1 MIYGI
6 YRDAITRLKDIRI
19 KLKRRRMKR
28 IFTLIAAVM
37 TALASMA
44 TDYTDKLQVLVNGS
58 GATQEATISLIE
70 EEDGTTTLKLNNF
83 ILDDGKGSVM
93 PVGNI
98 VLRNVADAIAPTAGE
113 KAYAFTGDI
122 TIEAGT
128 KEGVDTWLGPI
139 LGLVPVEL
147 RASLKDGKLYAVI
160 DINMESLGQVI
171 NVVFGSRN
179 YQIPNSGFEE
189 FHKATYDKY
198 TSDEPNS
205 WHSFQSCSSEKVFI
219 IGDLKAIVGKNI
231 HTYISDDVRPG
242 TSGSKSVKLV
252 PVKALGSIYA
262 NGTMTTGRMHAG
274 SSDASNTKNHAELDL
289 SNTAKDDNGDPFYVL
304 MDGQPDSVKVW
315 AKTKVESG
323 DATISAVI
331 TDGTYYQDPEDKT
344 YKNVFSKA
352 KSAINTGE
360 QWQEIVVPFENQ
372 GNNVEPKAILVTIST
387 NGTPGKGDEK
397 DYIIVDDLSLV
408 YNPEAQS
415 IKFNG
420 KEIDGFSPT
429 TYEYTIDDTA
439 DPSKISVEAKGV
451 ASVTLG
457 DDNKTVTVITSGEDL
472 SSTATYTIH
481 FTKSATTLIENI
493 DKGVAEKKVTGRYN
507 AAGQTVGSKQ
517 RGIIITRYSDGS
529 VVKSVK

>member
-1 MIYGI
+1 MIHGI

-70 EEDGTTTLKLNNF
+70 EGDGTTTLMLNNF
-83 ILDDGKGSVM
+83 CLDDGAGTVM

-98 VLRNVADAIAPTAGE
+98 VLKNVADAIAPTAGE
-113 KAYAFTGDI
+113 KAYAFNGKI
-122 TIEAGT
+122 NIEPGT
-128 KEGVDTWLGPI
+128 MEGVEMWLGPR
-139 LGLVPVEL
+139 LGEVPVEL
-147 RASLKDGKLYAVI
+147 RASLKGSNLYAVI
-160 DINMESLGQVI
+160 DINMESLDQII

-179 YQIPNSGFEE
+179 YQIPNSGFED
-189 FHKATYDKY
+189 FHTAGKA
-198 TSDEPNS
+198 DEPNH
-205 WHSFQSCSSEKVFI
+205 WHSFQSATGSLASMVT
-219 IGDLKAIVGKNI
+219 GNI
-231 HTYISDDVRPG
+231 HLTKSTDVRPG
-242 TSGSKSVKLV
+242 TSGETSVKLV
-252 PVKALGSIYA
+252 PVSVIVAMA
-262 NGTMTTGRMHAG
+262 NGTMTTGRMVAG
-274 SSDASNTKNHAELDL
+274 SMSAKDPKNHAETNISD
-289 SNTAKDDNGDPFYVL
+289 TDKDANGDPFYTL
-304 MDGQPDSVKVW
+304 MDGRPDAVKVW
-315 AKTKVESG
+315 AKTKVKSG

-344 YKNVFSKA
+344 YNNVFSKA
-352 KSAINTGE
+352 QSAINTSE
-360 QWQEIVVPFENQ
+360 QWQEIVVPFKEQ

-387 NGTPGKGDEK
+387 NGTPGKGDKK

-507 AAGQTVGSKQ
+507 AAGQIVGSKQ

>member
-19 KLKRRRMKR
+19 KLKRRKMKR

-44 TDYTDKLQVLVNGS
+44 TDYTDKLQVLVNGKW
-58 GATQEATISLIE
+58 ATQEATINLIE
-70 EEDGTTTLKLNNF
+70 EEDGTTTLMLNNF
-83 ILDDGKGSVM
+83 CYDDGTGPK
-93 PVGNI
+93 PIGNI
-98 VLRNVADAIAPTAGE
+98 VLKNVADAIAPTAGE
-113 KAYAFTGDI
+113 KAYAFNGKI
-122 TIEAGT
+122 NIEPGT
-128 KEGVDTWLGPI
+128 MEDVDTWVGPLLGEV
-139 LGLVPVEL
+139 LVEL
-147 RASLKDGKLYAVI
+147 RASLKGSNLYAVI
-160 DINMESLGQVI
+160 DINTLGQTL

-179 YQIPNSGFEE
+179 YQIPNSGFED
-189 FHKATYDKY
+189 FHTAGKA
-198 TSDEPNS
+198 DEPNH
-205 WHSFQSCSSEKVFI
+205 WHSFQSATGSLASMVT
-219 IGDLKAIVGKNI
+219 GNI
-231 HTYISDDVRPG
+231 HLTKSTEVRPG
-242 TSGSKSVKLV
+242 TSGETSVKLV
-252 PVKALGSIYA
+252 PVSVVVAMA
-262 NGTMTTGRMHAG
+262 NGTMTTGRMVAG
-274 SSDASNTKNHAELDL
+274 SISAKDTENHAETDI
-289 SNTAKDDNGDPFYVL
+289 SNTDKDANGDPFYTL
-304 MDGQPDSVKVW
+304 MDGRPDAVKVW
-315 AKTKVESG
+315 AKTKVKSG

-344 YKNVFSKA
+344 YNNVFSKA
-352 KSAINTGE
+352 QSAINTSE
-360 QWQEIVVPFENQ
+360 QWQEIVVPFKEQ

-387 NGTPGKGDEK
+387 NGTPGKGDKK

>member
-1 MIYGI
+1 MIHGI

-19 KLKRRRMKR
+19 KLKRRKMKR

-44 TDYTDKLQVLVNGS
+44 TDYTDKLQVLVNGKW
-58 GATQEATISLIE
+58 ATQEATINLIE
-70 EEDGTTTLKLNNF
+70 EEDGTTTLMLNNF
-83 ILDDGKGSVM
+83 CFDDGTGPK
-93 PVGNI
+93 PIGNI
-98 VLRNVADAIAPTAGE
+98 VLKNVADAIAPTAGE
-113 KAYAFTGDI
+113 KAYAFNGKI
-122 TIEAGT
+122 NIEPGT
-128 KEGVDTWLGPI
+128 MEDVDTWVGPLLGEV
-139 LGLVPVEL
+139 LVEL
-147 RASLKDGKLYAVI
+147 RASLKGSNLYAVI
-160 DINMESLGQVI
+160 DINTLGQTL

-179 YQIPNSGFEE
+179 YQIPNSGFED
-189 FHKATYDKY
+189 FHTAGKA
-198 TSDEPNS
+198 DEPNH
-205 WHSFQSCSSEKVFI
+205 WHSFQSATGSLASMVT
-219 IGDLKAIVGKNI
+219 GNI
-231 HTYISDDVRPG
+231 HLTKSTDVRPG
-242 TSGSKSVKLV
+242 TSGETSVKLV
-252 PVKALGSIYA
+252 PVSVVVAMA
-262 NGTMTTGRMHAG
+262 NGTMTTGRMVAG
-274 SSDASNTKNHAELDL
+274 SISAKDTENHAETDI
-289 SNTAKDDNGDPFYVL
+289 SNTDKDANGDPFYTL
-304 MDGQPDSVKVW
+304 MDGRPDAVKVW
-315 AKTKVESG
+315 AKTKVKSG

-344 YKNVFSKA
+344 YNNVFSKA
-352 KSAINTGE
+352 QSAINTSE
-360 QWQEIVVPFENQ
+360 QWQEIVVPFKEQ

-387 NGTPGKGDEK
+387 NGTPGKGDKK

-493 DKGVAEKKVTGRYN
+493 DKGVAEKKVAGRYN

>member
-1 MIYGI
+1 MIHGI

-19 KLKRRRMKR
+19 KLKRRKMKR
-28 IFTLIAAVM
+28 IFTLIAGVM

-44 TDYTDKLQVLVNGS
+44 TDYTDKLQVLVNGKW
-58 GATQEATISLIE
+58 ATQEATISLIE
-70 EEDGTTTLKLNNF
+70 EEDGTTTLMLNNF
-83 ILDDGKGSVM
+83 CFDDGTGPK

-98 VLRNVADAIAPTAGE
+98 VLKNVADAIAPTAGE
-113 KAYAFTGDI
+113 KAYAFNGKI
-122 TIEAGT
+122 YIEPGT
-128 KEGVDTWLGPI
+128 MEDVDTWVGPLLGE
-139 LGLVPVEL
+139 VQVEL
-147 RASLKDGKLYAVI
+147 RASLKGSNLYAVI
-160 DINMESLGQVI
+160 DINTLGQTL

-179 YQIPNSGFEE
+179 YQIPNSGFED
-189 FHKATYDKY
+189 FHTAGKA
-198 TSDEPNS
+198 DEPNH
-205 WHSFQSCSSEKVFI
+205 WHSFQSATGSLASMVT
-219 IGDLKAIVGKNI
+219 GNI
-231 HTYISDDVRPG
+231 HLTKSTDVRPG
-242 TSGSKSVKLV
+242 TSGETSVKLV
-252 PVKALGSIYA
+252 PVSVIVAMA
-262 NGTMTTGRMHAG
+262 NGTMTTGRMVAG
-274 SSDASNTKNHAELDL
+274 SISAKDTENHAETDI
-289 SNTAKDDNGDPFYVL
+289 SNTDKDANGDPFYTL
-304 MDGQPDSVKVW
+304 MDGRPDAVKVW
-315 AKTKVESG
+315 AKTKVKSG

-344 YKNVFSKA
+344 YNNVFSKA
-352 KSAINTGE
+352 QSAINTSE
-360 QWQEIVVPFENQ
+360 QWQEIVVPFKEQ

-387 NGTPGKGDEK
+387 NGTPGKGDKK

-420 KEIDGFSPT
+420 KKIDGFSPT

>member
-70 EEDGTTTLKLNNF
+70 EGDGTTTLMLNNF
-83 ILDDGKGSVM
+83 CLYAGNGAVM

-98 VLRNVADAIAPTAGE
+98 VLKNVSDAIAPTAGE
-113 KAYAFTGDI
+113 KAYAFNGKI
-122 TIEAGT
+122 KIEPGT
-128 KEGVDTWLGPI
+128 MEGVDDWVGPTMLGE
-139 LGLVPVEL
+139 VPVEL
-147 RASLKDGKLYAVI
+147 RASLKGSNLYAVI
-160 DINMESLGQVI
+160 DINMMESLGQTI

-179 YQIPNSGFEE
+179 YQIPNSGFED
-189 FHKATYDKY
+189 FHTAGKA
-198 TSDEPNS
+198 DEPNH
-205 WHSFQSCSSEKVFI
+205 WHSFQSATGSLASMVT
-219 IGDLKAIVGKNI
+219 GNI
-231 HTYISDDVRPG
+231 HLTKSTDMRPG
-242 TSGSKSVKLV
+242 TSGTTSVKLV
-252 PVKALGSIYA
+252 PVNVFVAMA
-262 NGTMTTGRMHAG
+262 NGTMTTGRMVAG
-274 SSDASNTKNHAELDL
+274 SISAKDPKNHAETNI
-289 SNTAKDDNGDPFYVL
+289 SNTDKDANGDPFYTL
-304 MDGQPDSVKVW
+304 MDGRPDAVKVW
-315 AKTKVESG
+315 AKTKVKSG

-344 YKNVFSKA
+344 YNNVFSKA
-352 KSAINTGE
+352 QSAINTGE
-360 QWQEIVVPFENQ
+360 QWQEIVVPFKEQ

-387 NGTPGKGDEK
+387 NGTPGKGDK
-397 DYIIVDDLSLV
+397 NDYIIVDDLSLV

-481 FTKSATTLIENI
+481 FTKSATTLRENI
-493 DKGVAEKKVTGRYN
+493 DKGVAEKKVAGRYN

>member
-1 MIYGI
+1 MIHGI

-28 IFTLIAAVM
+28 IFTLIAAAM

-44 TDYTDKLQVLVNGS
+44 TDYTDKLQVLVNGKW
-58 GATQEATISLIE
+58 ATQEATINLIE
-70 EEDGTTTLKLNNF
+70 EGDGTTTLMLNNF
-83 ILDDGKGSVM
+83 CFDDGTGPK
-93 PVGNI
+93 PIGNI
-98 VLRNVADAIAPTAGE
+98 VLKNVADAIAPTAGE
-113 KAYAFTGDI
+113 KAYAFNGKI
-122 TIEAGT
+122 YIEPGT
-128 KEGVDTWLGPI
+128 MEDVDTWVGPLLGEV
-139 LGLVPVEL
+139 LVEL
-147 RASLKDGKLYAVI
+147 RASLKGSNLYAVI
-160 DINMESLGQVI
+160 DINTLGQTL

-179 YQIPNSGFEE
+179 YQIPNSGFED
-189 FHKATYDKY
+189 FHTAGKA
-198 TSDEPNS
+198 DEPNH
-205 WHSFQSCSSEKVFI
+205 WHSFQSATGSLASMVT
-219 IGDLKAIVGKNI
+219 GNI
-231 HTYISDDVRPG
+231 HLTKSTDVRPG
-242 TSGSKSVKLV
+242 TSGETSVKLV
-252 PVKALGSIYA
+252 PVSVVVAMA
-262 NGTMTTGRMHAG
+262 NGTMTTGRMVAG
-274 SSDASNTKNHAELDL
+274 SISAKDTENHAETDI
-289 SNTAKDDNGDPFYVL
+289 SNTDKDANGDPFYTL
-304 MDGQPDSVKVW
+304 MDGRPDAVKVW
-315 AKTKVESG
+315 AKTKVKSG

-344 YKNVFSKA
+344 YNNVFSKA
-352 KSAINTGE
+352 QSAINTSE
-360 QWQEIVVPFENQ
+360 QWQEIVVPFKEQ

-387 NGTPGKGDEK
+387 NGTPGKGDKK

>member
-1 MIYGI
+1 
-6 YRDAITRLKDIRI
+6 
-19 KLKRRRMKR
+19 
-28 IFTLIAAVM
+28 M

-44 TDYTDKLQVLVNGS
+44 TDYTDKLQVLVNGDVM
-58 GATQEATISLIE
+58 TQEATISLIE
-70 EEDGTTTLKLNNF
+70 EGDGTTTLMLNNF
-83 ILDDGKGSVM
+83 CLYAGDGAVM

-98 VLRNVADAIAPTAGE
+98 VLKNVSDAIAPTAGE
-113 KAYAFTGDI
+113 KAYAFNGKI
-122 TIEAGT
+122 KIEPGT
-128 KEGVDTWLGPI
+128 MEGVDDWLGPTM
-139 LGLVPVEL
+139 LGEVPVEL
-147 RASLKDGKLYAVI
+147 RASLKGSNLYAVI
-160 DINMESLGQVI
+160 DIYMESRGQTI

-179 YQIPNSGFEE
+179 YQIPNSGFED
-189 FHKATYDKY
+189 FHTAGKAE
-198 TSDEPNS
+198 EPNH
-205 WHSFQSCSSEKVFI
+205 WHSFQSAT
-219 IGDLKAIVGKNI
+219 GDLASMVTGNI
-231 HTYISDDVRPG
+231 HLTKSTDVRPG
-242 TSGSKSVKLV
+242 TSGETSVKLV
-252 PVKALGSIYA
+252 PKNVIAKIWA
-262 NGTMTTGRMHAG
+262 NGTMTTGRMIAG
-274 SSDASNTKNHAELDL
+274 SMSAKDTKNHAEADI
-289 SNTAKDDNGDPFYVL
+289 SNTDKDANGDPFYTL
-304 MDGQPDSVKVW
+304 MDGRPDAVKVW
-315 AKTKVESG
+315 AKTKVKSG

-344 YKNVFSKA
+344 YNNVFSKA
-352 KSAINTGE
+352 QSAINTGE
-360 QWQEIVVPFENQ
+360 QWQEIVVPFKEQ

-387 NGTPGKGDEK
+387 NGTPGTGASG

-420 KEIDGFSPT
+420 KEINGFSPT

>member
-1 MIYGI
+1 MIHGI

-70 EEDGTTTLKLNNF
+70 EGDGTTTLMLNNF
-83 ILDDGKGSVM
+83 CLDDGNGTVM

-98 VLRNVADAIAPTAGE
+98 VLKNVADAIAPTAGE
-113 KAYAFTGDI
+113 KAYAFNGKI
-122 TIEAGT
+122 KIEPGT
-128 KEGVDTWLGPI
+128 MEGVDTWWGPKLGK
-139 LGLVPVEL
+139 VPVEL
-147 RASLKDGKLYAVI
+147 RASLKGSNLYAVI
-160 DINMESLGQVI
+160 DINMESLDQII

-179 YQIPNSGFEE
+179 YQIPNSGFED
-189 FHKATYDKY
+189 FHNAGKA
-198 TSDEPNS
+198 DEPNH
-205 WHSFQSCSSEKVFI
+205 WHSFQSAT
-219 IGDLKAIVGKNI
+219 GDLASMVTGNI
-231 HTYISDDVRPG
+231 HLTKSTDVRPG
-242 TSGSKSVKLV
+242 TSGETSVKLV
-252 PVKALGSIYA
+252 PKNVIMVWA
-262 NGTMTTGRMHAG
+262 NGTMTTGRMVAG
-274 SSDASNTKNHAELDL
+274 SMSAKDTKNHAKADI
-289 SNTAKDDNGDPFYVL
+289 SDTDKDANGDPFYTL
-304 MDGQPDSVKVW
+304 MDGRPDAVKVW
-315 AKTKVESG
+315 AKTKVKSG

-331 TDGTYYQDPEDKT
+331 TDGTYYQDPENKT
-344 YKNVFSKA
+344 YNNVFSKA
-352 KSAINTGE
+352 QSAINTSE
-360 QWQEIVVPFENQ
+360 QWQEIVVPFKEQ

-387 NGTPGKGDEK
+387 NGTPGTGASG

>member
-1 MIYGI
+1 MIQGI

-19 KLKRRRMKR
+19 KLKRRKMKR
-28 IFTLIAAVM
+28 IFTLIAAAM

-44 TDYTDKLQVLVNGS
+44 TDYTDKLQVLVNGKW
-58 GATQEATISLIE
+58 ATQEATINLIE
-70 EEDGTTTLKLNNF
+70 EEDGTTTLMLNNF
-83 ILDDGKGSVM
+83 CLDDGAGSVM

-98 VLRNVADAIAPTAGE
+98 VLKNVADAIAPTAGE
-113 KAYAFTGDI
+113 KAYAFNGKI
-122 TIEAGT
+122 YIEPGT
-128 KEGVDTWLGPI
+128 MEDVDTWVGPLLGEV
-139 LGLVPVEL
+139 LVEL
-147 RASLKDGKLYAVI
+147 RASLKGSNLYAVI
-160 DINMESLGQVI
+160 DINTLGQTL

-179 YQIPNSGFEE
+179 YQIPNSGFED
-189 FHKATYDKY
+189 FHTAGKA
-198 TSDEPNS
+198 DEPNH
-205 WHSFQSCSSEKVFI
+205 WHSFQSATGSLASMVT
-219 IGDLKAIVGKNI
+219 GNI
-231 HTYISDDVRPG
+231 HLTKSTDVRPG
-242 TSGSKSVKLV
+242 TSGKTSVKLEPKYV
-252 PVKALGSIYA
+252 IMVWA
-262 NGTMTTGRMHAG
+262 NGTMTTGRMVAG
-274 SSDASNTKNHAELDL
+274 SMSAKDTKNHAEADI
-289 SNTAKDDNGDPFYVL
+289 SNTDKDANGDPFYTL
-304 MDGQPDSVKVW
+304 MDGRPDAVKVW
-315 AKTKVESG
+315 AKTKVKSG
-323 DATISAVI
+323 NATISAVI

-344 YKNVFSKA
+344 YNNVFSKA
-352 KSAINTGE
+352 QSGINTGE
-360 QWQEIVVPFENQ
+360 QWQEIVVPFKEQ

-387 NGTPGKGDEK
+387 NGTPGTGASG

>member
-1 MIYGI
+1 MIHGI

-70 EEDGTTTLKLNNF
+70 EGDGTTTLMLNNF
-83 ILDDGKGSVM
+83 CLDDGAGTVM

-98 VLRNVADAIAPTAGE
+98 VLKNVADAIAPTAGE
-113 KAYAFTGDI
+113 KAYAFNGKI
-122 TIEAGT
+122 KIEPGT
-128 KEGVDTWLGPI
+128 MEGVEMWLGPM
-139 LGLVPVEL
+139 LGDVPVEL
-147 RASLKDGKLYAVI
+147 RASLKGSNLYAVI
-160 DINMESLGQVI
+160 DINMMESLGQTI

-179 YQIPNSGFEE
+179 YQIPNSGFED
-189 FHKATYDKY
+189 FHKAGKA
-198 TSDEPNS
+198 DEPNH
-205 WHSFQSCSSEKVFI
+205 WHSFQSATGSFAHMVT
-219 IGDLKAIVGKNI
+219 GNI
-231 HTYISDDVRPG
+231 HLTKSTDVRPG
-242 TSGSKSVKLV
+242 ASGTTSVKLV
-252 PVKALGSIYA
+252 PVSVVVAMA
-262 NGTMTTGRMHAG
+262 NGTMTTGRMVAG
-274 SSDASNTKNHAELDL
+274 SMSAKDPKNHAETNISD
-289 SNTAKDDNGDPFYVL
+289 TDKDANGDPFYTL
-304 MDGQPDSVKVW
+304 MDGRPDAVKVW
-315 AKTKVESG
+315 AKTKVKSG
-323 DATISAVI
+323 NATISAVV

-344 YKNVFSKA
+344 YNNVFSKA
-352 KSAINTGE
+352 QSAINTSE
-360 QWQEIVVPFENQ
+360 QWQEIVVPFKEQ
-372 GNNVEPKAILVTIST
+372 GNNVEPKVILVTIST
-387 NGTPGKGDEK
+387 NGTPGKGDK
-397 DYIIVDDLSLV
+397 NDYIIVDDLSLV

>member
-19 KLKRRRMKR
+19 KLKRRKMKR

-44 TDYTDKLQVLVNGS
+44 TDYTDKLQVLVNGK

-70 EEDGTTTLKLNNF
+70 EEDGTTTLMLNNF
-83 ILDDGKGSVM
+83 CLDDGAGSVI

-98 VLRNVADAIAPTAGE
+98 VLKNVSDAIAPTAGE
-113 KAYAFTGDI
+113 KAYAFNGKI
-122 TIEAGT
+122 KIEPGT
-128 KEGVDTWLGPI
+128 MEGVDTWWGPKLGK
-139 LGLVPVEL
+139 VPVEL
-147 RASLKDGKLYAVI
+147 RASLKGSNLYAVI
-160 DINMESLGQVI
+160 DINMESLDQII

-179 YQIPNSGFEE
+179 YQIPNSGFED
-189 FHKATYDKY
+189 FHTAGKA
-198 TSDEPNS
+198 DEPNH
-205 WHSFQSCSSEKVFI
+205 WHSFQSATGSLASMVT
-219 IGDLKAIVGKNI
+219 GNI
-231 HTYISDDVRPG
+231 HLTKSTDVRPG
-242 TSGSKSVKLV
+242 TSGETSVKLV
-252 PVKALGSIYA
+252 PVSVIVAMA
-262 NGTMTTGRMHAG
+262 NGTMTTGRMVAG
-274 SSDASNTKNHAELDL
+274 SMSAKDPKNHAETDI
-289 SNTAKDDNGDPFYVL
+289 SNTDKDANGDPFYTL
-304 MDGQPDSVKVW
+304 MDGRPDAVKVW
-315 AKTKVESG
+315 AKTKVKSG

-344 YKNVFSKA
+344 YNNVFSKA
-352 KSAINTGE
+352 QSGINTGE
-360 QWQEIVVPFENQ
+360 QWQEIVVPFKEQ

-387 NGTPGKGDEK
+387 NGTPGKGDKK

-493 DKGVAEKKVTGRYN
+493 DKGVAEKKVAGRYN

>member
-1 MIYGI
+1 
-6 YRDAITRLKDIRI
+6 
-19 KLKRRRMKR
+19 
-28 IFTLIAAVM
+28 M

-44 TDYTDKLQVLVNGS
+44 TDYTDKLQVLVNGKW
-58 GATQEATISLIE
+58 ATQEATINLIE
-70 EEDGTTTLKLNNF
+70 EEDGTTTLMLNNF
-83 ILDDGKGSVM
+83 CFDDGTGPK
-93 PVGNI
+93 PIGNI
-98 VLRNVADAIAPTAGE
+98 VLKNVADAIAPTAGE
-113 KAYAFTGDI
+113 KAYAFNGKI
-122 TIEAGT
+122 NIEPGT
-128 KEGVDTWLGPI
+128 MEDVDTWVGPLLGEV
-139 LGLVPVEL
+139 LVEL
-147 RASLKDGKLYAVI
+147 RASLKGSNLYAVI
-160 DINMESLGQVI
+160 DINTLGQTL

-179 YQIPNSGFEE
+179 YQIPNSGFED
-189 FHKATYDKY
+189 FHTAGKA
-198 TSDEPNS
+198 DEPNH
-205 WHSFQSCSSEKVFI
+205 WHSFQSATGSLASMVT
-219 IGDLKAIVGKNI
+219 GNI
-231 HTYISDDVRPG
+231 HLTKSTDVRPG
-242 TSGSKSVKLV
+242 TSGETSVKLV
-252 PVKALGSIYA
+252 PVSVVVAMA
-262 NGTMTTGRMHAG
+262 NGTMTTGRMVAG
-274 SSDASNTKNHAELDL
+274 SISAKDTENHAETDI
-289 SNTAKDDNGDPFYVL
+289 SNTDKDANGDPFYTL
-304 MDGQPDSVKVW
+304 MDGRPDAVKVW
-315 AKTKVESG
+315 AKTKVKSG

-344 YKNVFSKA
+344 YNNVFSKA
-352 KSAINTGE
+352 QSAINTSE
-360 QWQEIVVPFENQ
+360 QWQEIVVPFKEQ

-387 NGTPGKGDEK
+387 NGTPGKGDKK

>member
-1 MIYGI
+1 
-6 YRDAITRLKDIRI
+6 
-19 KLKRRRMKR
+19 
-28 IFTLIAAVM
+28 M

-44 TDYTDKLQVLVNGS
+44 TDYTDKLQVLVNGKW
-58 GATQEATISLIE
+58 ATQEATINLIE
-70 EEDGTTTLKLNNF
+70 EEDGTTTLMLNNF
-83 ILDDGKGSVM
+83 CFDDGTGPK
-93 PVGNI
+93 PIGNI
-98 VLRNVADAIAPTAGE
+98 VLKNVADAIAPTAGE
-113 KAYAFTGDI
+113 KAYAFNGKI
-122 TIEAGT
+122 NIEPGT
-128 KEGVDTWLGPI
+128 MEDVDTWVGPLLGEV
-139 LGLVPVEL
+139 LVEL
-147 RASLKDGKLYAVI
+147 RASLKGSNLYAVI
-160 DINMESLGQVI
+160 DINTLGQTL

-179 YQIPNSGFEE
+179 YQIPNSGFED
-189 FHKATYDKY
+189 FHTAGKA
-198 TSDEPNS
+198 DEPNH
-205 WHSFQSCSSEKVFI
+205 WHSFQSATGSLASMVT
-219 IGDLKAIVGKNI
+219 GNI
-231 HTYISDDVRPG
+231 HLTKSTDVRPG
-242 TSGSKSVKLV
+242 TSGETSVKLV
-252 PVKALGSIYA
+252 PVSVVVAMA
-262 NGTMTTGRMHAG
+262 NGTMTTGRMVAG
-274 SSDASNTKNHAELDL
+274 SISAKDTENHAETDI
-289 SNTAKDDNGDPFYVL
+289 SNTDKDANGDPFYTL
-304 MDGQPDSVKVW
+304 MDGRPDAVKVW
-315 AKTKVESG
+315 AKTKVKSG

-344 YKNVFSKA
+344 YNNVFSKA
-352 KSAINTGE
+352 QSAINTSE
-360 QWQEIVVPFENQ
+360 QWQEIVVPFKEQ

-387 NGTPGKGDEK
+387 NGTPGKGDKK

-420 KEIDGFSPT
+420 KKIDGFSPT
-429 TYEYTIDDTA
+429 TYDYTIDDTA

>member
-1 MIYGI
+1 MIHGI

-28 IFTLIAAVM
+28 IFTLIAGVM

-44 TDYTDKLQVLVNGS
+44 TDYTDKLQVLVNGDVM
-58 GATQEATISLIE
+58 TQEATISLIE
-70 EEDGTTTLKLNNF
+70 EGDGTTTLMLNNF
-83 ILDDGKGSVM
+83 CLDDGAGTVM

-98 VLRNVADAIAPTAGE
+98 VLKNVADAIAPTAGE
-113 KAYAFTGDI
+113 KAYAFNGKI
-122 TIEAGT
+122 KIEPGT
-128 KEGVDTWLGPI
+128 MEGVDDWVGPTMLGE
-139 LGLVPVEL
+139 VPVEL
-147 RASLKDGKLYAVI
+147 RASLKGSNLYAVI
-160 DINMESLGQVI
+160 DINMMETLDQII

-179 YQIPNSGFEE
+179 YQIPNSGFED
-189 FHKATYDKY
+189 FHNAGKA
-198 TSDEPNS
+198 DEPNH
-205 WHSFQSCSSEKVFI
+205 WHSFQSAT
-219 IGDLKAIVGKNI
+219 GDLASMVTGNI
-231 HTYISDDVRPG
+231 HLTKSTDVRPG
-242 TSGSKSVKLV
+242 TSGKTSVKLV
-252 PVKALGSIYA
+252 PVNVFVAMA
-262 NGTMTTGRMHAG
+262 NGTMTTGRMVAG
-274 SSDASNTKNHAELDL
+274 SISAKDPKNHAETNI
-289 SNTAKDDNGDPFYVL
+289 SNTDKDANGDPFYTL
-304 MDGQPDSVKVW
+304 MDGRPDAVKVW
-315 AKTKVESG
+315 AKTKVKSG

-344 YKNVFSKA
+344 YNNVFSKA
-352 KSAINTGE
+352 QSAINTGE
-360 QWQEIVVPFENQ
+360 QWQEIVVPFKEQ

-387 NGTPGKGDEK
+387 NGTPGKGDK
-397 DYIIVDDLSLV
+397 NDYIIVDDLSLV

-493 DKGVAEKKVTGRYN
+493 DKGVAEKKVAGRYN

>member
-19 KLKRRRMKR
+19 KLKRRKMKR
-28 IFTLIAAVM
+28 IFTLIAAAM

-44 TDYTDKLQVLVNGS
+44 TDYTDKLQVLVNGKW
-58 GATQEATISLIE
+58 ATQEATINLIE
-70 EEDGTTTLKLNNF
+70 EEDGTTTLMLNNF
-83 ILDDGKGSVM
+83 CFDDGTGPK
-93 PVGNI
+93 PIGNI
-98 VLRNVADAIAPTAGE
+98 VLKNVADAIAPTAGE
-113 KAYAFTGDI
+113 KAYAFNGKI
-122 TIEAGT
+122 YIEPGT
-128 KEGVDTWLGPI
+128 MEDVDTWVGPLLGEV
-139 LGLVPVEL
+139 LVEL
-147 RASLKDGKLYAVI
+147 RASLKGSNLYAVI
-160 DINMESLGQVI
+160 DINTLGQTL

-179 YQIPNSGFEE
+179 YQIPNSGFED
-189 FHKATYDKY
+189 FHTAGKA
-198 TSDEPNS
+198 DEPNH
-205 WHSFQSCSSEKVFI
+205 WHSFQSATGSLASMVT
-219 IGDLKAIVGKNI
+219 GNI
-231 HTYISDDVRPG
+231 HLTKSTDVRPG
-242 TSGSKSVKLV
+242 TSGKTSVKLEPKYV
-252 PVKALGSIYA
+252 IMVWA
-262 NGTMTTGRMHAG
+262 NGTMTTGRMVAG
-274 SSDASNTKNHAELDL
+274 SMSAKDTKNHAEADI
-289 SNTAKDDNGDPFYVL
+289 SNTDKDANGDPFYTL
-304 MDGQPDSVKVW
+304 MDGRPDAVKVW
-315 AKTKVESG
+315 AKTKVKSG
-323 DATISAVI
+323 NATISAVI

-344 YKNVFSKA
+344 YNNVFSKA
-352 KSAINTGE
+352 QSGINTGE
-360 QWQEIVVPFENQ
+360 QWQEIVVPFKEQ

-387 NGTPGKGDEK
+387 NGTPGTGASG

-451 ASVTLG
+451 ASVALG

>member
-1 MIYGI
+1 
-6 YRDAITRLKDIRI
+6 
-19 KLKRRRMKR
+19 MKR
-28 IFTLIAAVM
+28 IFTLIAAAM

-44 TDYTDKLQVLVNGS
+44 TDYTDKLQVLVNGKW
-58 GATQEATISLIE
+58 ATQEATINLIE
-70 EEDGTTTLKLNNF
+70 EEDGTTTLMLNNF
-83 ILDDGKGSVM
+83 CFDDGTGPK
-93 PVGNI
+93 PIGNI
-98 VLRNVADAIAPTAGE
+98 VLKNVADAIAPTAGE
-113 KAYAFTGDI
+113 KAYAFNGKI
-122 TIEAGT
+122 YIEPGT
-128 KEGVDTWLGPI
+128 MEDVDTWVGPLLGEV
-139 LGLVPVEL
+139 LVEL
-147 RASLKDGKLYAVI
+147 RASLKGSNLYAVI
-160 DINMESLGQVI
+160 DINTLGQTL

-179 YQIPNSGFEE
+179 YQIPNSGFED
-189 FHKATYDKY
+189 FHTAGKA
-198 TSDEPNS
+198 DEPNH
-205 WHSFQSCSSEKVFI
+205 WHSFQSATGSLASMVT
-219 IGDLKAIVGKNI
+219 GNI
-231 HTYISDDVRPG
+231 HLTKSTYVRPG
-242 TSGSKSVKLV
+242 TSGKTSVKLEPKYV
-252 PVKALGSIYA
+252 IMVWA
-262 NGTMTTGRMHAG
+262 NGTMTTGRMVAG
-274 SSDASNTKNHAELDL
+274 SMSAKDTKNHAEADI
-289 SNTAKDDNGDPFYVL
+289 SNTDKDANGDPFYTL
-304 MDGQPDSVKVW
+304 MDGRPDAVKVW
-315 AKTKVESG
+315 AKTKVKSG
-323 DATISAVI
+323 NATISAVI

-344 YKNVFSKA
+344 YNNVFSKA
-352 KSAINTGE
+352 QSGINTGE
-360 QWQEIVVPFENQ
+360 QWQEIVVPFKEQ

-387 NGTPGKGDEK
+387 NGTPGTGASG

>member
-1 MIYGI
+1 MIHGI

-19 KLKRRRMKR
+19 KLKRRKMKR

-44 TDYTDKLQVLVNGS
+44 TDYTDKLQVLVNGDVM
-58 GATQEATISLIE
+58 TQEATISLIE
-70 EEDGTTTLKLNNF
+70 EGDGTTTLMLNNF
-83 ILDDGKGSVM
+83 CLYAGDGAVM

-98 VLRNVADAIAPTAGE
+98 VLKNVSDAIAPTAGE
-113 KAYAFTGDI
+113 KAYAFNGKI
-122 TIEAGT
+122 KIEPGT
-128 KEGVDTWLGPI
+128 MEGVDDWLGPTK
-139 LGLVPVEL
+139 LGEVPVEL
-147 RASLKDGKLYAVI
+147 RASLKGSNLYAVI
-160 DINMESLGQVI
+160 DINMMETLDQII

-179 YQIPNSGFEE
+179 YQIPNSGFED
-189 FHKATYDKY
+189 FHNAGKA
-198 TSDEPNS
+198 DEPNH
-205 WHSFQSCSSEKVFI
+205 WHSFQSAT
-219 IGDLKAIVGKNI
+219 GDLASMVTGNI
-231 HTYISDDVRPG
+231 HLTKSTDVRPG
-242 TSGSKSVKLV
+242 TSGETSVKLV
-252 PVKALGSIYA
+252 PVSVVVAMA
-262 NGTMTTGRMHAG
+262 NGTMTTGRMVAG
-274 SSDASNTKNHAELDL
+274 SISAKDTENHAETDI
-289 SNTAKDDNGDPFYVL
+289 SNTDKDANGDPFYTL
-304 MDGQPDSVKVW
+304 MDGRPDAVKVW
-315 AKTKVESG
+315 AKTKVKSG

-344 YKNVFSKA
+344 YNNVFSKA
-352 KSAINTGE
+352 QSAINTSE
-360 QWQEIVVPFENQ
+360 QWQEIVVPFKEQ

-387 NGTPGKGDEK
+387 NGTPGKGDKK

>member
-1 MIYGI
+1 MIHGI

-19 KLKRRRMKR
+19 KLKRRKMKR

-70 EEDGTTTLKLNNF
+70 EGDGTTTLMLNNF
-83 ILDDGKGSVM
+83 CLDDGAGSVI

-98 VLRNVADAIAPTAGE
+98 VLKNVADAIAPTAGE
-113 KAYAFTGDI
+113 KAYAFNGKI
-122 TIEAGT
+122 KIEPGT
-128 KEGVDTWLGPI
+128 MEGVDDWLGPTK
-139 LGLVPVEL
+139 LGEVPVEL
-147 RASLKDGKLYAVI
+147 RASLKGSNLYAVI
-160 DINMESLGQVI
+160 DINMESLDQII

-179 YQIPNSGFEE
+179 YQIPNSGFED
-189 FHKATYDKY
+189 FHNAGKA
-198 TSDEPNS
+198 DEPNH
-205 WHSFQSCSSEKVFI
+205 WHSFQSAT
-219 IGDLKAIVGKNI
+219 GDLASMVTGNI
-231 HTYISDDVRPG
+231 HLTKSTDVRPG
-242 TSGSKSVKLV
+242 TSGKTSVKLV
-252 PVKALGSIYA
+252 PVNVFVAMA
-262 NGTMTTGRMHAG
+262 NGTMTTGRMVAG
-274 SSDASNTKNHAELDL
+274 SISAKDTENHAETDI
-289 SNTAKDDNGDPFYVL
+289 SNTDKDANGDPFYTL
-304 MDGQPDSVKVW
+304 MDGRPDAVKVW
-315 AKTKVESG
+315 AKTKVKSG

-344 YKNVFSKA
+344 YNNVFSKA
-352 KSAINTGE
+352 QSAINTSE
-360 QWQEIVVPFENQ
+360 QWQEIVVPFKEQ

-387 NGTPGKGDEK
+387 NGTPGKGDKK

>member
-19 KLKRRRMKR
+19 KLKRRKMKR

-44 TDYTDKLQVLVNGS
+44 TDYTDKLQVLVNGKW
-58 GATQEATISLIE
+58 ATQEATINLIE
-70 EEDGTTTLKLNNF
+70 EEDGTTTLMLNNF
-83 ILDDGKGSVM
+83 CFDDGTGPK
-93 PVGNI
+93 PIGNI
-98 VLRNVADAIAPTAGE
+98 VLKNVADAIAPTAGE
-113 KAYAFTGDI
+113 KAYAFNGKI
-122 TIEAGT
+122 YIEPGT
-128 KEGVDTWLGPI
+128 MEDVDTWVGPLLGEV
-139 LGLVPVEL
+139 LVEL
-147 RASLKDGKLYAVI
+147 RASLKGSNLYAVI
-160 DINMESLGQVI
+160 DINTLGQTL

-179 YQIPNSGFEE
+179 YQIPNSGFED
-189 FHKATYDKY
+189 FHTAGKA
-198 TSDEPNS
+198 DEPNH
-205 WHSFQSCSSEKVFI
+205 WHSFQSATGSLASMVT
-219 IGDLKAIVGKNI
+219 GNI
-231 HTYISDDVRPG
+231 HLTKSTDVRPG
-242 TSGSKSVKLV
+242 TSGKTSVKLEPKYV
-252 PVKALGSIYA
+252 IMVWA
-262 NGTMTTGRMHAG
+262 NGTMTTGRMVAG
-274 SSDASNTKNHAELDL
+274 SMSAKDTKNHAEADI
-289 SNTAKDDNGDPFYVL
+289 SNTDKDANGDPFYTL
-304 MDGQPDSVKVW
+304 MDGRPDAVKVW
-315 AKTKVESG
+315 AKTKVKSG
-323 DATISAVI
+323 NATISAVI

-344 YKNVFSKA
+344 YNNVFSKA
-352 KSAINTGE
+352 QSGINTGE
-360 QWQEIVVPFENQ
+360 QWQEIVVPFKEQ

-387 NGTPGKGDEK
+387 NGTPGTGASG

>member
-1 MIYGI
+1 MIHGI

-19 KLKRRRMKR
+19 KLKRRKMKR
-28 IFTLIAAVM
+28 IFTLIAAAM

-44 TDYTDKLQVLVNGS
+44 TDYTDKLQVLVNGKW
-58 GATQEATISLIE
+58 ATQEATINLIE
-70 EEDGTTTLKLNNF
+70 EEDGTTTLMLNNF
-83 ILDDGKGSVM
+83 CFDDGTGPK
-93 PVGNI
+93 PIGNI
-98 VLRNVADAIAPTAGE
+98 VLKNVADAIAPTAGE
-113 KAYAFTGDI
+113 KAYAFNGKI
-122 TIEAGT
+122 YIEPGT
-128 KEGVDTWLGPI
+128 MEDVDTWVGPLLGEV
-139 LGLVPVEL
+139 LVEL
-147 RASLKDGKLYAVI
+147 RASLKGSNLYAVI
-160 DINMESLGQVI
+160 DINTLGQTL

-179 YQIPNSGFEE
+179 YQIPNSGFED
-189 FHKATYDKY
+189 FHTAGKA
-198 TSDEPNS
+198 DEPNH
-205 WHSFQSCSSEKVFI
+205 WHSFQSATGSLASMVT
-219 IGDLKAIVGKNI
+219 GNI
-231 HTYISDDVRPG
+231 HLTKSTDVRPG
-242 TSGSKSVKLV
+242 TSGKTSVKLEPKYV
-252 PVKALGSIYA
+252 IMVWA
-262 NGTMTTGRMHAG
+262 NGTMTTGRMVAG
-274 SSDASNTKNHAELDL
+274 SMSAKDTKNHAEADI
-289 SNTAKDDNGDPFYVL
+289 SNTDKDANGDPFYTL
-304 MDGQPDSVKVW
+304 MDGRPDAVKVW
-315 AKTKVESG
+315 AKTKVKSG
-323 DATISAVI
+323 NATISAVI

-344 YKNVFSKA
+344 YNNVFSKA
-352 KSAINTGE
+352 QSGINTGE
-360 QWQEIVVPFENQ
+360 QWQEIVVPFKEQ

-387 NGTPGKGDEK
+387 NGTPGTGASG

>member
-44 TDYTDKLQVLVNGS
+44 TDYTDKLQVLVNGDVM
-58 GATQEATISLIE
+58 TQEATISLIE
-70 EEDGTTTLKLNNF
+70 EGDGTTTLMLNNF
-83 ILDDGKGSVM
+83 CLYAGNGAVM

-98 VLRNVADAIAPTAGE
+98 VLKNVSDAIAPTAGE
-113 KAYAFTGDI
+113 KAYAFNGKI
-122 TIEAGT
+122 KIEPGT
-128 KEGVDTWLGPI
+128 MEGVDDWVGPTMLGE
-139 LGLVPVEL
+139 VPVEL
-147 RASLKDGKLYAVI
+147 RASLKGSNLYAVI
-160 DINMESLGQVI
+160 DINMMETLDQII

-179 YQIPNSGFEE
+179 YQIPNSGFED
-189 FHKATYDKY
+189 FHNAGKA
-198 TSDEPNS
+198 DEPNH
-205 WHSFQSCSSEKVFI
+205 WHSFQSAT
-219 IGDLKAIVGKNI
+219 GDLASMVTGNI
-231 HTYISDDVRPG
+231 HLTKSTDVRPG
-242 TSGSKSVKLV
+242 TSGKTSVKLV
-252 PVKALGSIYA
+252 PVNVFVAMA
-262 NGTMTTGRMHAG
+262 NGTMTTGRMVAG
-274 SSDASNTKNHAELDL
+274 SISAKDPKNHAETNI
-289 SNTAKDDNGDPFYVL
+289 SNTDKDANGDPFYTL
-304 MDGQPDSVKVW
+304 MDGRPDAVKVW
-315 AKTKVESG
+315 AKTKVKSG

-344 YKNVFSKA
+344 YNNVFSKA
-352 KSAINTGE
+352 QSAINTGE
-360 QWQEIVVPFENQ
+360 QWQEIVVPFKEQ

-387 NGTPGKGDEK
+387 NGTPGKGDK
-397 DYIIVDDLSLV
+397 NDYIIVDDLSLV

>member
-1 MIYGI
+1 
-6 YRDAITRLKDIRI
+6 
-19 KLKRRRMKR
+19 MKR
-28 IFTLIAAVM
+28 IFTFIAAAM
-37 TALASMA
+37 TVLTSMA
-44 TDYTDKLQVLVNGS
+44 AEYTDKLQVLVNGS

-70 EEDGTTTLKLNNF
+70 EGDGTTTLMLNNF
-83 ILDDGKGSVM
+83 CLDDGAGTVM

-98 VLRNVADAIAPTAGE
+98 VLKNVSDAIAPTAGE
-113 KAYAFTGDI
+113 KAYAFNGKI
-122 TIEAGT
+122 KIEPGT
-128 KEGVDTWLGPI
+128 MEGVEMWLGPM
-139 LGLVPVEL
+139 LGEVPVEL
-147 RASLKDGKLYAVI
+147 RASLKGSNLYAVI
-160 DINMESLGQVI
+160 DINMMESLGQTI

-179 YQIPNSGFEE
+179 YQIPNSGFED
-189 FHKATYDKY
+189 FHTAGKA
-198 TSDEPNS
+198 DEPNH
-205 WHSFQSCSSEKVFI
+205 WHSFQSATGSLANMVT
-219 IGDLKAIVGKNI
+219 GNI
-231 HTYISDDVRPG
+231 HLTKSTDVRPG
-242 TSGSKSVKLV
+242 TSGTTSVKLV
-252 PVKALGSIYA
+252 PVSVVVAMA
-262 NGTMTTGRMHAG
+262 NGTMTTGRMVAG
-274 SSDASNTKNHAELDL
+274 SMSAKDPKNHAETDI
-289 SNTAKDDNGDPFYVL
+289 SNTDKDANGDPFYTL
-304 MDGQPDSVKVW
+304 MDGRPDAVKVW
-315 AKTKVESG
+315 AKTKVKSG

-344 YKNVFSKA
+344 YNNVFSKA
-352 KSAINTGE
+352 QSAINTSE
-360 QWQEIVVPFENQ
+360 QWQEIVVPFKEQ

-387 NGTPGKGDEK
+387 NGTPGKGDKK

>member
-1 MIYGI
+1 MIHGI

-19 KLKRRRMKR
+19 KLKRRKMKR

-70 EEDGTTTLKLNNF
+70 EGDGTTTLMLNNF
-83 ILDDGKGSVM
+83 CLYAGDGAVM

-98 VLRNVADAIAPTAGE
+98 VLKNVSDAIAPTAGE
-113 KAYAFTGDI
+113 KAYAFNGKI
-122 TIEAGT
+122 KIEPGT
-128 KEGVDTWLGPI
+128 MEGVDDWLGPTK
-139 LGLVPVEL
+139 LGEVPVEL
-147 RASLKDGKLYAVI
+147 RASLKGSNLYAVI
-160 DINMESLGQVI
+160 DINMMETLDQII

-179 YQIPNSGFEE
+179 YQIPNSGFED
-189 FHKATYDKY
+189 FHKAGKA
-198 TSDEPNS
+198 DEPNH
-205 WHSFQSCSSEKVFI
+205 WHSFQSATGSLAHMVT
-219 IGDLKAIVGKNI
+219 GNI
-231 HTYISDDVRPG
+231 HLTKSTDVRPG
-242 TSGSKSVKLV
+242 TSGTTSVKLV
-252 PVKALGSIYA
+252 PVSVVVAMA
-262 NGTMTTGRMHAG
+262 NGTMTTGRMVAG
-274 SSDASNTKNHAELDL
+274 SISAKDTENHAETDI
-289 SNTAKDDNGDPFYVL
+289 SNTDKDANGDPFYTL
-304 MDGQPDSVKVW
+304 MDGRPDAVKVW
-315 AKTKVESG
+315 AKTKVKSG

-344 YKNVFSKA
+344 YNNVFSKA
-352 KSAINTGE
+352 QSAINTSE
-360 QWQEIVVPFENQ
+360 QWQEIVVPFKEQ

-387 NGTPGKGDEK
+387 NGTPGKGDKK

>member
-70 EEDGTTTLKLNNF
+70 EGDGITTLMLNNF
-83 ILDDGKGSVM
+83 CLDDGNGTVM

-98 VLRNVADAIAPTAGE
+98 VLKNVADAIAPTAGE
-113 KAYAFTGDI
+113 KAYAFNGKI
-122 TIEAGT
+122 TIEPGT
-128 KEGVDTWLGPI
+128 MEGVEMWLGPM
-139 LGLVPVEL
+139 LGEVPVEL
-147 RASLKDGKLYAVI
+147 RASLKGSNLYAVI
-160 DINMESLGQVI
+160 DINMMETLDQII

-179 YQIPNSGFEE
+179 YQIPNSGFED
-189 FHKATYDKY
+189 FHTAGKA
-198 TSDEPNS
+198 DEPNH
-205 WHSFQSCSSEKVFI
+205 WHSFQSATGSLANMVT
-219 IGDLKAIVGKNI
+219 GNI
-231 HTYISDDVRPG
+231 HLTKSTDVRPG
-242 TSGSKSVKLV
+242 TSGTTSVKLV
-252 PVKALGSIYA
+252 PKYIIMVWA
-262 NGTMTTGRMHAG
+262 NGTMTTGRMVAG
-274 SSDASNTKNHAELDL
+274 SMSAKDTKNHAEADI
-289 SNTAKDDNGDPFYVL
+289 SNTDKDANGDPFYTL
-304 MDGQPDSVKVW
+304 MDGRPDAVKVW
-315 AKTKVESG
+315 AKTKVKSG
-323 DATISAVI
+323 NATISAVI

-344 YKNVFSKA
+344 YNNVFSKA
-352 KSAINTGE
+352 QSGINTGE

>member
-1 MIYGI
+1 
-6 YRDAITRLKDIRI
+6 
-19 KLKRRRMKR
+19 
-28 IFTLIAAVM
+28 M

-44 TDYTDKLQVLVNGS
+44 TDYTDKLQVLVNGKW
-58 GATQEATISLIE
+58 ATQEATINLIE
-70 EEDGTTTLKLNNF
+70 EEDGTTTLMLNNF
-83 ILDDGKGSVM
+83 CYDDGTGPK
-93 PVGNI
+93 PIGNI
-98 VLRNVADAIAPTAGE
+98 VLKNVADAIAPTAGE
-113 KAYAFTGDI
+113 KAYAFNGKI
-122 TIEAGT
+122 NIEPGT
-128 KEGVDTWLGPI
+128 MEDVDTWVGPLLGEV
-139 LGLVPVEL
+139 LVEL
-147 RASLKDGKLYAVI
+147 RASLKGSNLYAVI
-160 DINMESLGQVI
+160 DINTLGQTL

-179 YQIPNSGFEE
+179 YQIPNSGFED
-189 FHKATYDKY
+189 FHTAGKA
-198 TSDEPNS
+198 DEPNH
-205 WHSFQSCSSEKVFI
+205 WHSFQSAT
-219 IGDLKAIVGKNI
+219 GDLASMVTGNI
-231 HTYISDDVRPG
+231 HLTKSTDVRPG
-242 TSGSKSVKLV
+242 TSGETSVKLV
-252 PVKALGSIYA
+252 PVSVVVAMA
-262 NGTMTTGRMHAG
+262 NGTMTTGRMVAG
-274 SSDASNTKNHAELDL
+274 SISAKDTENHAETDI
-289 SNTAKDDNGDPFYVL
+289 SNTDKDANGDPFYTL
-304 MDGQPDSVKVW
+304 MDGRPDAVKVW
-315 AKTKVESG
+315 AKTKVKSG

-344 YKNVFSKA
+344 YNNVFSKA
-352 KSAINTGE
+352 QSAINTSE
-360 QWQEIVVPFENQ
+360 QWQEIVVPFKEQ

-387 NGTPGKGDEK
+387 NGTPGKGDKK

-493 DKGVAEKKVTGRYN
+493 DKGVAEKKVAGRYN
-507 AAGQTVGSKQ
+507 TAGQTVGSKQ

>member
-1 MIYGI
+1 
-6 YRDAITRLKDIRI
+6 
-19 KLKRRRMKR
+19 MKR
-28 IFTLIAAVM
+28 IFTFIAAVM

-70 EEDGTTTLKLNNF
+70 EGDGTTTLMLNNF
-83 ILDDGKGSVM
+83 CLDDGAGSVI

-98 VLRNVADAIAPTAGE
+98 VLKNVADAIAPTAGE
-113 KAYAFTGDI
+113 KAYAFNGKI
-122 TIEAGT
+122 KIEPGT
-128 KEGVDTWLGPI
+128 MEGVEMWLGPM
-139 LGLVPVEL
+139 LGEVPVEL
-147 RASLKDGKLYAVI
+147 RASLKGSNLYAVI
-160 DINMESLGQVI
+160 DINMMESLGQTI

-179 YQIPNSGFEE
+179 YQIPNSGFED
-189 FHKATYDKY
+189 FHTAGKA
-198 TSDEPNS
+198 DEPNH
-205 WHSFQSCSSEKVFI
+205 WHSFQSAT
-219 IGDLKAIVGKNI
+219 GDLASMVTGNI
-231 HTYISDDVRPG
+231 HLTKSTDVRPG
-242 TSGSKSVKLV
+242 TSGTTSVKLV
-252 PVKALGSIYA
+252 PVNVFVAMA
-262 NGTMTTGRMHAG
+262 NGTMTTGRMVAG
-274 SSDASNTKNHAELDL
+274 SMSAKDPKNHAEADI
-289 SNTAKDDNGDPFYVL
+289 SNTDKDANGDPFYTL
-304 MDGQPDSVKVW
+304 MDGRPDAVKVW
-315 AKTKVESG
+315 AKTKVKSG

-344 YKNVFSKA
+344 YNNVFSKA
-352 KSAINTGE
+352 QSAINTGE
-360 QWQEIVVPFENQ
+360 QWQEIVVPFKEQ

-387 NGTPGKGDEK
+387 NGTPGKGDKK

>member
-19 KLKRRRMKR
+19 KLKRRKMKR

-44 TDYTDKLQVLVNGS
+44 TDYTDKLQVLVNGKW
-58 GATQEATISLIE
+58 ATQEATINLIE
-70 EEDGTTTLKLNNF
+70 EEDGTTTLMLNNF
-83 ILDDGKGSVM
+83 CFDDGTGPK
-93 PVGNI
+93 PIGNI
-98 VLRNVADAIAPTAGE
+98 VLKNVADAIAPTAGE
-113 KAYAFTGDI
+113 KAYAFNGKI
-122 TIEAGT
+122 NIEPGT
-128 KEGVDTWLGPI
+128 MEDVDTWVGPLLGEV
-139 LGLVPVEL
+139 LVEL
-147 RASLKDGKLYAVI
+147 RASLKGSNLYAVI
-160 DINMESLGQVI
+160 DINTLGQTL

-179 YQIPNSGFEE
+179 YQIPNSGFED
-189 FHKATYDKY
+189 FHTAGKA
-198 TSDEPNS
+198 DEPNH
-205 WHSFQSCSSEKVFI
+205 WHSFQSATGSLASMVT
-219 IGDLKAIVGKNI
+219 GNI
-231 HTYISDDVRPG
+231 HLTKSTDMRPG
-242 TSGSKSVKLV
+242 TSGETSVKLV
-252 PVKALGSIYA
+252 PVSVVVAMA
-262 NGTMTTGRMHAG
+262 NGTMTTGRMVAG
-274 SSDASNTKNHAELDL
+274 SISAKDTENHAETDI
-289 SNTAKDDNGDPFYVL
+289 SNTDKDANGDPFYTL
-304 MDGQPDSVKVW
+304 MDGRPDAVKVW
-315 AKTKVESG
+315 AKTKVKSG

-344 YKNVFSKA
+344 YNNVFSKA
-352 KSAINTGE
+352 QSAINTSE
-360 QWQEIVVPFENQ
+360 QWQEIVVPFKEQ

-387 NGTPGKGDEK
+387 NGTPGTGASG

>member
-44 TDYTDKLQVLVNGS
+44 TDYTDKLQVLVNGDVM
-58 GATQEATISLIE
+58 TQEATISLIE
-70 EEDGTTTLKLNNF
+70 EGDGTTTLMLNNF
-83 ILDDGKGSVM
+83 CLYAGNGAVM

-98 VLRNVADAIAPTAGE
+98 VLKNVSDAIAPTAGE
-113 KAYAFTGDI
+113 KAYAFNGKI
-122 TIEAGT
+122 KIEPGT
-128 KEGVDTWLGPI
+128 MEGVDDWVGPTMLGE
-139 LGLVPVEL
+139 VPVEL
-147 RASLKDGKLYAVI
+147 RASLKGSNLYAVI
-160 DINMESLGQVI
+160 DINMMETLDQII

-179 YQIPNSGFEE
+179 YQIPNSGFED
-189 FHKATYDKY
+189 FHNAGKA
-198 TSDEPNS
+198 DEPNH
-205 WHSFQSCSSEKVFI
+205 WHSFQSAT
-219 IGDLKAIVGKNI
+219 GDLASMVTGNI
-231 HTYISDDVRPG
+231 HLTKSTDVRPG
-242 TSGSKSVKLV
+242 TSGKTSVKLV
-252 PVKALGSIYA
+252 PVNVFVAMA
-262 NGTMTTGRMHAG
+262 NGTMTTGRMVAG
-274 SSDASNTKNHAELDL
+274 SISAKDPKNHAETDI
-289 SNTAKDDNGDPFYVL
+289 SNTDKDANGDPFYTL
-304 MDGQPDSVKVW
+304 MDGRPDAVKVW
-315 AKTKVESG
+315 AKTKVKSG

-344 YKNVFSKA
+344 YNNVFSKA
-352 KSAINTGE
+352 QSAINTSE
-360 QWQEIVVPFENQ
+360 QWQEIIVPFKEQ

-387 NGTPGKGDEK
+387 NGTPGKGDKK

-420 KEIDGFSPT
+420 KEIDGFSPK

>member
-1 MIYGI
+1 MIHGI

-70 EEDGTTTLKLNNF
+70 EGDGTTTLMLNNF
-83 ILDDGKGSVM
+83 CLDNDGVPM

-98 VLRNVADAIAPTAGE
+98 VLKNVSDAIAPTAGE
-113 KAYAFTGDI
+113 KAYAFNGKI
-122 TIEAGT
+122 NIEPGT
-128 KEGVDTWLGPI
+128 MEDVDTWVGPLLGEV
-139 LGLVPVEL
+139 LVEL
-147 RASLKDGKLYAVI
+147 RASLKGSNLYAVI
-160 DINMESLGQVI
+160 DINMMESLGQTI

-179 YQIPNSGFEE
+179 YQIPNSGFED
-189 FHKATYDKY
+189 FHNAGKA
-198 TSDEPNS
+198 DEPNH
-205 WHSFQSCSSEKVFI
+205 WHSFQSAT
-219 IGDLKAIVGKNI
+219 GDLASMVTGNI
-231 HTYISDDVRPG
+231 HLTKSTDVRPG
-242 TSGSKSVKLV
+242 TSGKTSVKLV
-252 PVKALGSIYA
+252 PVNVFVAMA
-262 NGTMTTGRMHAG
+262 NGTMTTGRMVAG
-274 SSDASNTKNHAELDL
+274 SISAKDPKNHAETNI
-289 SNTAKDDNGDPFYVL
+289 SNTDKDANGDPFYTL
-304 MDGQPDSVKVW
+304 MDGRPDAVKVW
-315 AKTKVESG
+315 AKTKVKSG

-344 YKNVFSKA
+344 YNNVFSKA
-352 KSAINTGE
+352 QSAINTSE
-360 QWQEIVVPFENQ
+360 QWQEIVVPFKEQ

-387 NGTPGKGDEK
+387 NGTPGTGASG

-451 ASVTLG
+451 A
-457 DDNKTVTVITSGEDL
+457 
-472 SSTATYTIH
+472 
-481 FTKSATTLIENI
+481 
-493 DKGVAEKKVTGRYN
+493 EKKVTGRYN
-507 AAGQTVGSKQ
+507 AAGQIVGSKQ

>member
-44 TDYTDKLQVLVNGS
+44 TDYTDKLQVLVNGDVM
-58 GATQEATISLIE
+58 TQEATISLIE
-70 EEDGTTTLKLNNF
+70 EGDGTTTLMLNNF
-83 ILDDGKGSVM
+83 CLYAGNGAVM

-98 VLRNVADAIAPTAGE
+98 VLKNVSDAIAPTAGE
-113 KAYAFTGDI
+113 KAYAFNGKI
-122 TIEAGT
+122 KIEPGT
-128 KEGVDTWLGPI
+128 MEGVDDWVGPTMLGE
-139 LGLVPVEL
+139 VPVEL
-147 RASLKDGKLYAVI
+147 RASLKGSNLYAVI
-160 DINMESLGQVI
+160 DINMMESLGQTI

-179 YQIPNSGFEE
+179 YQIPNSGFED
-189 FHKATYDKY
+189 FHTAGKA
-198 TSDEPNS
+198 DEPNH
-205 WHSFQSCSSEKVFI
+205 WHSFQSAT
-219 IGDLKAIVGKNI
+219 GDLASMVTGNI
-231 HTYISDDVRPG
+231 HLTKSTDVRPG
-242 TSGSKSVKLV
+242 TSGKTSVKLV
-252 PVKALGSIYA
+252 PVNVFVAMA
-262 NGTMTTGRMHAG
+262 NGTMTTGRMVAG
-274 SSDASNTKNHAELDL
+274 SISAKDPKNHAETNI
-289 SNTAKDDNGDPFYVL
+289 SNTDKDANGDPFYTL
-304 MDGQPDSVKVW
+304 MDGRPDAVKVW
-315 AKTKVESG
+315 AKTKVKSG

-344 YKNVFSKA
+344 YNNVFSKA
-352 KSAINTGE
+352 QSAINTGE
-360 QWQEIVVPFENQ
+360 QWQEIVVPFKEQ

-387 NGTPGKGDEK
+387 NGTPGKGDK
-397 DYIIVDDLSLV
+397 NDYIIVDDLSLV

>member
-19 KLKRRRMKR
+19 KLKRRKMKR

-44 TDYTDKLQVLVNGS
+44 TDYTDKLQVLVNGKW
-58 GATQEATISLIE
+58 ATQEATINLIE
-70 EEDGTTTLKLNNF
+70 EEDGTTTLMLNNF
-83 ILDDGKGSVM
+83 CFDDGTGPK
-93 PVGNI
+93 PIGNI
-98 VLRNVADAIAPTAGE
+98 VLKNVADAIAPTAGE
-113 KAYAFTGDI
+113 KAYAFNGKI
-122 TIEAGT
+122 NIEPGT
-128 KEGVDTWLGPI
+128 MEDVDTWVGPLLGEV
-139 LGLVPVEL
+139 LVEL
-147 RASLKDGKLYAVI
+147 RASLKGSNLYAVI
-160 DINMESLGQVI
+160 DINTLGQTL

-179 YQIPNSGFEE
+179 YQIPNSGFED
-189 FHKATYDKY
+189 FHTAGKA
-198 TSDEPNS
+198 DEPNH
-205 WHSFQSCSSEKVFI
+205 WHSFQSATGSLASMVT
-219 IGDLKAIVGKNI
+219 GNI
-231 HTYISDDVRPG
+231 HLTKSTDVRPG
-242 TSGSKSVKLV
+242 TSGETSVKLV
-252 PVKALGSIYA
+252 PVSVVVAMA
-262 NGTMTTGRMHAG
+262 NGTMTTGRMVAG
-274 SSDASNTKNHAELDL
+274 SISAKDTENHAETDI
-289 SNTAKDDNGDPFYVL
+289 SNTDKDANGDPFYTL
-304 MDGQPDSVKVW
+304 MDGRPDAVKVW
-315 AKTKVESG
+315 AKTKVKSG

-344 YKNVFSKA
+344 YNNVFSKA
-352 KSAINTGE
+352 QSAINTSE
-360 QWQEIVVPFENQ
+360 QWQEIVVPFKEQ

-387 NGTPGKGDEK
+387 NGTPGKGDKK

-420 KEIDGFSPT
+420 KKIDGFSPT
-429 TYEYTIDDTA
+429 TYDYTIDDTA

>member
-1 MIYGI
+1 MIHGI

-70 EEDGTTTLKLNNF
+70 EEDGTTTLMLNNF
-83 ILDDGKGSVM
+83 CLDDGNGTVM

-98 VLRNVADAIAPTAGE
+98 VLKNVADAIAPTAGE
-113 KAYAFTGDI
+113 KAYAFNGKI
-122 TIEAGT
+122 KIEPGT
-128 KEGVDTWLGPI
+128 MEGVDDWVGPTMLGE
-139 LGLVPVEL
+139 VPVEL
-147 RASLKDGKLYAVI
+147 RASLKGSNLYAVI
-160 DINMESLGQVI
+160 DINMMETLDQII

-179 YQIPNSGFEE
+179 YQIPNSGFED
-189 FHKATYDKY
+189 FHNAGKA
-198 TSDEPNS
+198 DEPNH
-205 WHSFQSCSSEKVFI
+205 WHSFQSAT
-219 IGDLKAIVGKNI
+219 GDLASMVTGNI
-231 HTYISDDVRPG
+231 HLTKSTDVRPG
-242 TSGSKSVKLV
+242 TSGKTSVKLV
-252 PVKALGSIYA
+252 PVNVFVAMA
-262 NGTMTTGRMHAG
+262 NGTMTTGRMVAG
-274 SSDASNTKNHAELDL
+274 SISAKDTENHAETDI
-289 SNTAKDDNGDPFYVL
+289 SNTDKDANGDPFYTL
-304 MDGQPDSVKVW
+304 MDGRPDAVKVW
-315 AKTKVESG
+315 AKTKVKSG

-344 YKNVFSKA
+344 YNNVFSKA
-352 KSAINTGE
+352 QSAINTGE
-360 QWQEIVVPFENQ
+360 QWQEIVVPFKEQ

-387 NGTPGKGDEK
+387 NGTPGKGDK
-397 DYIIVDDLSLV
+397 NDYIIVDDLSLV

>member
-19 KLKRRRMKR
+19 KLKRRKMKR

-44 TDYTDKLQVLVNGS
+44 TDYTDKLQVLVNGK

-70 EEDGTTTLKLNNF
+70 EGDGTTTLMLNNF
-83 ILDDGKGSVM
+83 CLDDGKGSVI

-98 VLRNVADAIAPTAGE
+98 VLKNVSDAIAPTAGE
-113 KAYAFTGDI
+113 KAYAFNGKI
-122 TIEAGT
+122 KIEPGT
-128 KEGVDTWLGPI
+128 MEGVDTWWGPKLGK
-139 LGLVPVEL
+139 VPVEL
-147 RASLKDGKLYAVI
+147 RASLKGSNLYAVI
-160 DINMESLGQVI
+160 DINMMESIGQTI

-179 YQIPNSGFEE
+179 YQIPNSGFED
-189 FHKATYDKY
+189 FHKAGKA
-198 TSDEPNS
+198 DEPNH
-205 WHSFQSCSSEKVFI
+205 WHSFQSATGSLASMVT
-219 IGDLKAIVGKNI
+219 GNI
-231 HTYISDDVRPG
+231 HLTKSTDVRPG
-242 TSGSKSVKLV
+242 TSGETSVKLV
-252 PVKALGSIYA
+252 PVSVVVAMA
-262 NGTMTTGRMHAG
+262 NGTMTTGRMVAG
-274 SSDASNTKNHAELDL
+274 SISAKDTENHAETDI
-289 SNTAKDDNGDPFYVL
+289 SNTDKDANGDPFYTL
-304 MDGQPDSVKVW
+304 MDGRPDAVKVW
-315 AKTKVESG
+315 AKTKVKSG

-331 TDGTYYQDPEDKT
+331 TDGTYYQDPEDKI
-344 YKNVFSKA
+344 YNNVFSKA
-352 KSAINTGE
+352 QSAINTGE
-360 QWQEIVVPFENQ
+360 QWQEIVVPFKEQ

-387 NGTPGKGDEK
+387 NGTPGKGDKK

>member
-1 MIYGI
+1 
-6 YRDAITRLKDIRI
+6 
-19 KLKRRRMKR
+19 
-28 IFTLIAAVM
+28 M

-70 EEDGTTTLKLNNF
+70 EEDGTTTLMLNNF
-83 ILDDGKGSVM
+83 CLDDGAGTVM

-98 VLRNVADAIAPTAGE
+98 VLKNVADAIAPTAGE
-113 KAYAFTGDI
+113 KAYAFNGKI
-122 TIEAGT
+122 KIEPGT
-128 KEGVDTWLGPI
+128 MEGVEMWLGPM
-139 LGLVPVEL
+139 LGEVPVEL
-147 RASLKDGKLYAVI
+147 RASLKGSNLYAVI
-160 DINMESLGQVI
+160 DINMMESLGQTI

-179 YQIPNSGFEE
+179 YQIPNSGFED
-189 FHKATYDKY
+189 FHKAGKA
-198 TSDEPNS
+198 DEPNH
-205 WHSFQSCSSEKVFI
+205 WHSFQSATGTLANMVT
-219 IGDLKAIVGKNI
+219 GNI
-231 HTYISDDVRPG
+231 HLTKSTDVRPG
-242 TSGSKSVKLV
+242 TSGTTSVKLV
-252 PVKALGSIYA
+252 PVSVVVAMA
-262 NGTMTTGRMHAG
+262 NGTMTTGRMVAG
-274 SSDASNTKNHAELDL
+274 SMSAKDPKNHAETDI
-289 SNTAKDDNGDPFYVL
+289 SNTDKDANGDPFYTL
-304 MDGQPDSVKVW
+304 MDGRPDAVKVW
-315 AKTKVESG
+315 AKTKVKSG

-344 YKNVFSKA
+344 YNNVFSKA
-352 KSAINTGE
+352 QSAINTSE
-360 QWQEIVVPFENQ
+360 QWQEIVVPFKEQ

-387 NGTPGKGDEK
+387 NGTPGKGDKK

-420 KEIDGFSPT
+420 KKIDGFSPT
-429 TYEYTIDDTA
+429 TYDYTIDDTA

>member
-1 MIYGI
+1 MIHGI

-19 KLKRRRMKR
+19 KLKRRKMKR

-70 EEDGTTTLKLNNF
+70 EGDGTTTLMLNNF
-83 ILDDGKGSVM
+83 CLDDGAGSVI

-98 VLRNVADAIAPTAGE
+98 VLKNVADAIAPTAGE
-113 KAYAFTGDI
+113 KAYAFNGKI
-122 TIEAGT
+122 TIEPGT
-128 KEGVDTWLGPI
+128 MEGVDTWWGPKLGK
-139 LGLVPVEL
+139 VPVEL
-147 RASLKDGKLYAVI
+147 RASLKGSNLYAVI
-160 DINMESLGQVI
+160 DINMESLDQII

-179 YQIPNSGFEE
+179 YQIPNSGFED
-189 FHKATYDKY
+189 FHTAGKAE
-198 TSDEPNS
+198 EPNH
-205 WHSFQSCSSEKVFI
+205 WHSFQSAT
-219 IGDLKAIVGKNI
+219 GDLASMVTGNI
-231 HTYISDDVRPG
+231 HLTKSTDVRPG
-242 TSGSKSVKLV
+242 TSGKTSVKLV
-252 PVKALGSIYA
+252 PVNVFVAMA
-262 NGTMTTGRMHAG
+262 NGTMTTGRMVAG
-274 SSDASNTKNHAELDL
+274 SISAKDTENHAETDI
-289 SNTAKDDNGDPFYVL
+289 SNTDKDANGDPFYTL
-304 MDGQPDSVKVW
+304 MDGRPDAVKVW
-315 AKTKVESG
+315 AKTKVKSG

-344 YKNVFSKA
+344 YNNVFSKA
-352 KSAINTGE
+352 QSAINTGE
-360 QWQEIVVPFENQ
+360 QWQEIVVPFKEQ

-387 NGTPGKGDEK
+387 NGTPGKGDKK

-420 KEIDGFSPT
+420 KKIDGFSPT

>member
-1 MIYGI
+1 MIHGI

-70 EEDGTTTLKLNNF
+70 EGDGTTTLMLNNF
-83 ILDDGKGSVM
+83 CLDNDGVPM

-98 VLRNVADAIAPTAGE
+98 VLKNVSDAIAPTAGE
-113 KAYAFTGDI
+113 KAYAFNGKI
-122 TIEAGT
+122 TIEPGT
-128 KEGVDTWLGPI
+128 MEGVEMWLGPM
-139 LGLVPVEL
+139 LGEVPVEL
-147 RASLKDGKLYAVI
+147 RASLKGSNLYAVI
-160 DINMESLGQVI
+160 DINMMESLGQTI

-179 YQIPNSGFEE
+179 YQIPNSGFED
-189 FHKATYDKY
+189 FHTAGKA
-198 TSDEPNS
+198 DEPNH
-205 WHSFQSCSSEKVFI
+205 WHSFQSATGILASMVT
-219 IGDLKAIVGKNI
+219 GKI
-231 HTYISDDVRPG
+231 HLTKSTDVRPG
-242 TSGSKSVKLV
+242 TSGTTSVKLV
-252 PVKALGSIYA
+252 PDKIITVWA
-262 NGTMTTGRMHAG
+262 NGTMTTGRMIAG
-274 SSDASNTKNHAELDL
+274 STTAKDPKNHAETNISD
-289 SNTAKDDNGDPFYVL
+289 TDKDANGDPFYTL
-304 MDGQPDSVKVW
+304 MDGRPDAVKVW
-315 AKTKVESG
+315 AKTKVKSG

-344 YKNVFSKA
+344 YNNVFSKA
-352 KSAINTGE
+352 QSAINTGE
-360 QWQEIVVPFENQ
+360 QWQEIVVPFKEQ

-387 NGTPGKGDEK
+387 NGTPGTGASG

-493 DKGVAEKKVTGRYN
+493 DKGVAEKKVAGRYN
-507 AAGQTVGSKQ
+507 TAGQTVGSKQ

>member
-1 MIYGI
+1 MIHGI

-19 KLKRRRMKR
+19 KLKRRKMKR
-28 IFTLIAAVM
+28 IFTLIAAAM

-44 TDYTDKLQVLVNGS
+44 TDYTDKLQVLVNGKW
-58 GATQEATISLIE
+58 ATQEATINLIE
-70 EEDGTTTLKLNNF
+70 EEDGTTTLMLNNF
-83 ILDDGKGSVM
+83 CFDDGTGPK
-93 PVGNI
+93 PIGNI
-98 VLRNVADAIAPTAGE
+98 VLKNVADAIAPTAGE
-113 KAYAFTGDI
+113 KAYAFNGKI
-122 TIEAGT
+122 YIEPGT
-128 KEGVDTWLGPI
+128 MEDVDTWVGPLLGEV
-139 LGLVPVEL
+139 LVEL
-147 RASLKDGKLYAVI
+147 RASLKGSNLYAVI
-160 DINMESLGQVI
+160 DINTLGQTL

-179 YQIPNSGFEE
+179 YQIPNSGFED
-189 FHKATYDKY
+189 FHTAGKA
-198 TSDEPNS
+198 DEPNH
-205 WHSFQSCSSEKVFI
+205 WHSFQSATGSLASMVT
-219 IGDLKAIVGKNI
+219 GNI
-231 HTYISDDVRPG
+231 HLTKSTDVRPG
-242 TSGSKSVKLV
+242 TSGKTSVKLEPKYV
-252 PVKALGSIYA
+252 IMVWA
-262 NGTMTTGRMHAG
+262 NGTMTTGRMVAG
-274 SSDASNTKNHAELDL
+274 SMSAKDTKNHAEADI
-289 SNTAKDDNGDPFYVL
+289 SNTDKDANGDPFYTL
-304 MDGQPDSVKVW
+304 MDGRPDAVKVW
-315 AKTKVESG
+315 AKTKVKSG
-323 DATISAVI
+323 NATISAVI

-344 YKNVFSKA
+344 YNNVFSKA
-352 KSAINTGE
+352 QSGINTGE
-360 QWQEIVVPFENQ
+360 QWQEIVVPFKEQ

-387 NGTPGKGDEK
+387 NGTPGTGASG

-493 DKGVAEKKVTGRYN
+493 DKGVTEKKVTGRYN

>member
-6 YRDAITRLKDIRI
+6 YRDAITRLKDKRI

-44 TDYTDKLQVLVNGS
+44 TDYTDKLQVLVNGK

-70 EEDGTTTLKLNNF
+70 EEDGTTTLMLNNF
-83 ILDDGKGSVM
+83 CLDDGAGSVI

-98 VLRNVADAIAPTAGE
+98 VLKNVSDAIAPTAGE
-113 KAYAFTGDI
+113 KAYAFNGKI
-122 TIEAGT
+122 KIEPGT
-128 KEGVDTWLGPI
+128 MEGVDTWWGPKLGK
-139 LGLVPVEL
+139 VPVEL
-147 RASLKDGKLYAVI
+147 RASLKGSNLYAVI
-160 DINMESLGQVI
+160 DINMMESLGQTI

-179 YQIPNSGFEE
+179 YQIPNSGFED
-189 FHKATYDKY
+189 FHTAGKA
-198 TSDEPNS
+198 DEPNH
-205 WHSFQSCSSEKVFI
+205 WHSFQSATGSLASMVT
-219 IGDLKAIVGKNI
+219 GNI
-231 HTYISDDVRPG
+231 HLTKSTDVRPG
-242 TSGSKSVKLV
+242 TSGETSVKLV
-252 PVKALGSIYA
+252 PVSVVVAMA
-262 NGTMTTGRMHAG
+262 NGTMTTGRMVAG
-274 SSDASNTKNHAELDL
+274 SMSAKDPKNHAEADI
-289 SNTAKDDNGDPFYVL
+289 SDTDKDANGDPFYTL
-304 MDGQPDSVKVW
+304 MDGRPDAVKVW
-315 AKTKVESG
+315 AKTKVKSG

-344 YKNVFSKA
+344 YNNVFSKA
-352 KSAINTGE
+352 QSGINTGE
-360 QWQEIVVPFENQ
+360 QWQEIVVPFKEQ

-387 NGTPGKGDEK
+387 NGTPGKGDKK

>member
-1 MIYGI
+1 
-6 YRDAITRLKDIRI
+6 
-19 KLKRRRMKR
+19 MKR
-28 IFTLIAAVM
+28 IFTFIAAAM
-37 TALASMA
+37 TVLTSMA
-44 TDYTDKLQVLVNGS
+44 AEYTDKLQVLVNGS

-70 EEDGTTTLKLNNF
+70 EGDGTTTLMLNNF
-83 ILDDGKGSVM
+83 CLDDGAGSVI

-98 VLRNVADAIAPTAGE
+98 VLKNVADAIAPTAGE
-113 KAYAFTGDI
+113 KAYAFNGKI
-122 TIEAGT
+122 KIEPGT
-128 KEGVDTWLGPI
+128 MEGVDTWWGPNLGK
-139 LGLVPVEL
+139 VPVEL
-147 RASLKDGKLYAVI
+147 RASLKGSNLYAVI
-160 DINMESLGQVI
+160 DINMESLDQII

-179 YQIPNSGFEE
+179 YQIPNSGFED
-189 FHKATYDKY
+189 FHTAGKA
-198 TSDEPNS
+198 DEPNH
-205 WHSFQSCSSEKVFI
+205 WHSFQSATGSLAHMVT
-219 IGDLKAIVGKNI
+219 GNI
-231 HTYISDDVRPG
+231 HLTKSTDVRPG
-242 TSGSKSVKLV
+242 ASGETSVKLV
-252 PVKALGSIYA
+252 PVSVVVAMA
-262 NGTMTTGRMHAG
+262 NGTMTTGRMVAG
-274 SSDASNTKNHAELDL
+274 SMSAKDPKNHAETDI
-289 SNTAKDDNGDPFYVL
+289 SNTDKDANGDPFYTL
-304 MDGQPDSVKVW
+304 MDGRPDAVKVW
-315 AKTKVESG
+315 AKTKVKSG

-344 YKNVFSKA
+344 YNNVFSKA
-352 KSAINTGE
+352 QSPINTGE
-360 QWQEIVVPFENQ
+360 QWQEIVVPFKEQ

-387 NGTPGKGDEK
+387 NGTPGKGDKK

-493 DKGVAEKKVTGRYN
+493 DKGVAEKKVAGRYN